1 MSYWRIHE
9 DGQGSAETINLILL
23 FGIPLDFAAEHLA
36 RFKCNLAIYL
46 NLPEYFHKHGK
57 NIPRYYYFELVRML
71 EDTPN
76 EKNLLINKFRSI
88 LNKMDDFG
96 IYTKQILIIY
106 IYLLLDTQPVIDLIL
121 CHERF
126 KTVTLKKLT
135 DINNYDNYKREFPE
149 FLDYISNNFTINK
162 RFFTN
167 KKNSQYRKKICRIYI
182 KTLVMSH
189 KWYFD
194 TLEKRYSPEGIGAF
208 EAKNNFD
215 ISVKNQN

>member
-9 DGQGSAETINLILL
+9 DGEGSAETINPILL
-23 FGIPLDFAAEHLA
+23 FGIPLDFAEEHLA
-36 RFKCNLAIYL
+36 RFKCNLAVYL

-71 EDTPN
+71 EDTPV

-88 LNKMDDFG
+88 LTKMDDFG

-121 CHERF
+121 CHEPF

-135 DINNYDNYKREFPE
+135 DVNNSELYKRKFPE
-149 FLDYISNNFTINK
+149 FLHYISNNFTINK
-162 RFFTN
+162 RFFNN
-167 KKNSQYRKKICRIYI
+167 KKNSQYRKKMCRIYM

-215 ISVKNQN
+215 ISVKIQN